1 MSYNDASGGAGITNL
16 DFVLTGLDEEITMGA
31 SGELF
36 GVAIP
41 AMDVSATAVFNV
53 KTETMRN
60 VFRFQTDASDV
71 DQVADGTD
79 TLYYVKMDQWPA
91 TAILNPAHAMMDH
104 SDSEN
109 AIATADSNGTY
120 ADNRM
125 LVKHDFVRYLALKL
139 FNTYQGVDLFSNEDA
154 MKEDLAAK
162 GAAAWVSISG
172 DLHSADS
179 ASPMTNDIS
188 NNNFSRQLLE
198 QIINNDR
205 DRLVSDAS
213 AGTIDASNEIQAIPL
228 VDGDTISFKVT
239 LKAAAGQHNLTGVSA
254 IGDRTYKIKLILGN
268 GTNTAPTDKI
278 NDGADDSAHKD
289 SYYVDAKGGVSKA
302 DARPALN

>member
-41 AMDVSATAVFNV
+41 TMDVSATAIFNV

-71 DQVADGTD
+71 DVVDGTD
-79 TLYYVKMDQWPA
+79 TQYYVKMDQWPA

-109 AIATADSNGTY
+109 PIATGDSNGTY
-120 ADNRM
+120 VDNRM

-162 GAAAWVSISG
+162 GAAAWASISG
-172 DLHSADS
+172 DLHTANGNN
-179 ASPMTNDIS
+179 PMTNNDDV
-188 NNNFSRQLLE
+188 NNFSRQLLE

-205 DRLVSDAS
+205 DRLISDAS
-213 AGTIDASNEIQAIPL
+213 AGTIDASNVVQAMPL
-228 VDGDTISFKVT
+228 VDGDTISFKIT
-239 LKAAAGQHNLTGVSA
+239 LKAATGQHNLTGVSA
-254 IGDRTYKIKLILGN
+254 IGDRTYKIKLVLGS

-278 NDGADDSAHKD
+278 TDGADDSAHKD
-289 SYYVDAKGGVSKA
+289 SYYVDGKGGVSK
-302 DARPALN
+302 DEARPALN

>member
-16 DFVLTGLDEEITMGA
+16 DFVLTGLDEDITMGT

-41 AMDVSATAVFNV
+41 TMDVSATAIFNV

-71 DQVADGTD
+71 DVVDGTD
-79 TLYYVKMDQWPA
+79 TQYYVKMDQWPA

-109 AIATADSNGTY
+109 PIATGDSNGTY
-120 ADNRM
+120 VDNRM

-154 MKEDLAAK
+154 MKEDLAEK
-162 GAAAWVSISG
+162 GAAAWASISG
-172 DLHSADS
+172 DLHGSAG
-179 ASPMTNDIS
+179 PLTNNDDD
-188 NNNFSRQLLE
+188 NNFSRQLLE

-205 DRLVSDAS
+205 DRLINDAS
-213 AGTIDASNEIQAIPL
+213 AGTIDASNEIQAMPL

-239 LKAAAGQHNLTGVSA
+239 LKAATGQHNLTGVSA
-254 IGDRTYKIKLILGN
+254 IGDRTYKIKLVLGS

-289 SYYVDAKGGVSKA
+289 SYYVDGKGGVSK
-302 DARPALN
+302 DEARPALN

>member
-1 MSYNDASGGAGITNL
+1 MN
-16 DFVLTGLDEEITMGA
+16 EITMGA

-41 AMDVSATAVFNV
+41 AMDVSATAIFNV

-71 DQVADGTD
+71 DVVDGTD
-79 TLYYVKMDQWPA
+79 TLYYVKMDQWPS
-91 TAILNPAHAMMDH
+91 TGILNPVHAMMDH

-109 AIATADSNGTY
+109 PIATGDSNGTY
-120 ADNRM
+120 VDNRM

-139 FNTYQGVDLFSNEDA
+139 FNTYQGVDLFSNEDL

-162 GAAAWVSISG
+162 GAAAWQNDISTN
-172 DLHSADS
+172 LHSADS
-179 ASPMTNDIS
+179 ASPMNNGDST
-188 NNNFSRQLLE
+188 NNFSRQLLE

-205 DRLVSDAS
+205 DRLISDAS

-239 LKAAAGQHNLTGVSA
+239 LKAATGQHNLTGVSA
-254 IGDRTYKIKLILGN
+254 IGDRTYKIKLILGS

-278 NDGADDSAHKD
+278 NNGADDSAHKD
-289 SYYVDAKGGVSKA
+289 SYYVDGKGGVSKA

>member
-41 AMDVSATAVFNV
+41 TMDASATAVFNV

-120 ADNRM
+120 VDNRM

-139 FNTYQGVDLFSNEDA
+139 FNTYQGVDLFSNEDE

-162 GAAAWVSISG
+162 GATAWASISG
-172 DLHSADS
+172 DLHTADS
-179 ASPMTNDIS
+179 SSPMTNDDDT
-188 NNNFSRQLLE
+188 NNFSRQLLE

-205 DRLVSDAS
+205 DRLISDAS
-213 AGTIDASNEIQAIPL
+213 AGTIDASNAIQAVPL
-228 VDGDTISFKVT
+228 VDGDSISFKVT
-239 LKAAAGQHNLTGVSA
+239 LKAATGQHNLTGVSA
-254 IGDRTYKIKLILGN
+254 IGDRSYKIKLILGS
-268 GTNTAPTDKI
+268 GTNTAPTDKKA
-278 NDGADDSAHKD
+278 DGNDSAHKD
-289 SYYVDAKGGVSKA
+289 SYYVDANGGVSKD

>member
-41 AMDVSATAVFNV
+41 TMDASATAVFNV

-91 TAILNPAHAMMDH
+91 AGILNPAHAMMDH

-162 GAAAWVSISG
+162 GATAWASISG
-172 DLHSADS
+172 DLHTADS
-179 ASPMTNDIS
+179 SSPMTNSDS
-188 NNNFSRQLLE
+188 TNNFSRQLLE

-205 DRLVSDAS
+205 DRLISDAS
-213 AGTIDASNEIQAIPL
+213 AGTIDASNVVQAVPL
-228 VDGDTISFKVT
+228 VDGDSISFKVT
-239 LKAAAGQHNLTGVSA
+239 LKAATGQHNLTGVSA
-254 IGDRTYKIKLILGN
+254 IGDRTYKIKLILGS
-268 GTNTAPTDKI
+268 GTNTAPTDKK
-278 NDGADDSAHKD
+278 DGSADSDHKD
-289 SYYVDAKGGVSKA
+289 SYYVDANGGVSKD
-302 DARPALN
+302 DARPDLN

>member
-41 AMDVSATAVFNV
+41 TMDASATAVFNV

-120 ADNRM
+120 AANRM

-139 FNTYQGVDLFSNEDA
+139 FNTYQGVDLFSNEDE

-162 GAAAWVSISG
+162 GAAAWASISG

-205 DRLVSDAS
+205 DRLISDAS
-213 AGTIDASNEIQAIPL
+213 AGTIDASNAVQAVPL
-228 VDGDTISFKVT
+228 VDGDSISFKVT
-239 LKAAAGQHNLTGVSA
+239 LKAATGQHNLTGVSA
-254 IGDRTYKIKLILGN
+254 IGDRSYKIKLILGS
-268 GTNTAPTDKI
+268 GTNTAPTDKKVG
-278 NDGADDSAHKD
+278 GADSDHKD
-289 SYYVDAKGGVSKA
+289 SYYVDANDGVSKD

>member
-1 MSYNDASGGAGITNL
+1 MSYNDASGGAGITTL

-41 AMDVSATAVFNV
+41 AMDVSATAIFNV

-71 DQVADGTD
+71 DTVTDGTD
-79 TLYYVKMDQWPA
+79 TQYYVKMDQWPA

-109 AIATADSNGTY
+109 PIATGDSNGTY
-120 ADNRM
+120 VDNRM

-154 MKEDLAAK
+154 MKEDLAEK
-162 GAAAWVSISG
+162 GAAAWASISG
-172 DLHSADS
+172 DLHGSAG
-179 ASPMTNDIS
+179 PLTNND
-188 NNNFSRQLLE
+188 NDDNFSRQLLE

-205 DRLVSDAS
+205 DRLISDAS
-213 AGTIDASNEIQAIPL
+213 AGTIDASNEIQAMPL

-239 LKAAAGQHNLTGVSA
+239 LKAATGQHNLTGVSA
-254 IGDRTYKIKLILGN
+254 IGDRTYKIKLVLGS
-268 GTNTAPTDKI
+268 GTNTEPTDS
-278 NDGADDSAHKD
+278 NSTNNS
-289 SYYVDAKGGVSKA
+289 SYYVDGKGGVSK
-302 DARPALN
+302 DEARPALN